1 LQSCFLQQKDA
12 LTIIALSTIMSNF
25 AAVMMDYVNAF
36 VSMLNSMS
44 PYLLLGFFIAG
55 LLHAFVPST
64 IYSRYLAGTGFR
76 SVATAAAFGVPLPLC
91 SCGVLPTAVAL
102 RRSGASRAAST
113 AFLIAT
119 PQTGVDS
126 IAATYSMMGLPFAIL
141 RPIAALV
148 TSLLGGMAVGHWER
162 KGALGDVQ
170 EEANYEFSELP
181 KGFWNKVKE
190 TFKYGFFDMMQS
202 IGRWLLLGLIIA
214 TLITVLLPDDFFS
227 TYARWPLLNM
237 FIIVLVAVP
246 MYVCATG
253 SIPIAAAL
261 MLKGM
266 SPGCALV
273 LLMAGPAANV
283 ASMFVVN
290 NAFGRKATI
299 IYLLSIIGGAI
310 GFGVLV
316 DYLPGMRQMFIDA
329 LPGHIMNHHMSVSWF
344 NTMCSIAL
352 LGMII
357 VGMSAKYWK
366 SHQIKLN
373 KTTAMKEYK
382 VKGMMCVHCQA
393 NVEKGLASLPGVEK
407 VTVDLAKG
415 TALVEGT
422 ATDQAIID
430 KITELG
436 YQYEA

>member
-1 LQSCFLQQKDA
+1 
-12 LTIIALSTIMSNF
+12 
-25 AAVMMDYVNAF
+25 MMDYVNAF
-36 VSMLNSMS
+36 VSMLNGMS

-55 LLHAFVPST
+55 VLHAFVPST
-64 IYSRYLAGTGFR
+64 IYSRYLAGTGLK
-76 SVATAAAFGVPLPLC
+76 SVATAAAFGIPLPLC

-113 AFLIAT
+113 SFLIAT

-141 RPIAALV
+141 RPVAALV
-148 TSLLGGMAVGHWER
+148 TSLIGGLAVGHWER
-162 KGALGDVQ
+162 KGALDDVQ
-170 EEANYEFSELP
+170 DHANYEFSELP
-181 KGFWNKVKE
+181 KGLWNKVLE
-190 TFKYGFFDMMQS
+190 TLKYGFFDMMQS
-202 IGRWLLLGLIIA
+202 IGRWLLLGLVIA
-214 TLITVLLPDDFFS
+214 TLITVLLPDNFFS

-237 FIIVLVAVP
+237 FIIVAVAVP

-299 IYLLSIIGGAI
+299 VYLLSIIGGAM
-310 GFGVLV
+310 GFGVIV
-316 DYLPGMRQMFIDA
+316 DYWPGLRELFVNA
-329 LPGHIMNHHMSVSWF
+329 LPSHVMHHHMDVSWF
-344 NTMCSIAL
+344 NTACSIFL
-352 LGMII
+352 LGMI
-357 VGMSAKYWK
+357 VVSLNAKYWK
-366 SHQIKLN
+366 SYQIKRN
-373 KTTAMKEYK
+373 KTNTMKEFK
-382 VKGMMCVHCQA
+382 VKGMMCPHCKA
-393 NVEKGLASLPGVEK
+393 NVEKGLAALPGVEK

-415 TALVEGT
+415 TALVEGSVP
-422 ATDQAIID
+422 DQLIID
-430 KITELG
+430 CIEDLG
-436 YQYEA
+436 YQYVP

>member
-1 LQSCFLQQKDA
+1 
-12 LTIIALSTIMSNF
+12 
-25 AAVMMDYVNAF
+25 MMDYVNAF
-36 VSMLNSMS
+36 VSMLNGMS

-55 LLHAFVPST
+55 LLHAFVPSA
-64 IYSRYLAGTGFR
+64 IYSRYLSGTGLR
-76 SVATAAAFGVPLPLC
+76 PVVTAAAFGIPLPLC

-102 RRSGASRAAST
+102 RHSGASRAAST
-113 AFLIAT
+113 SFLIAT

-141 RPIAALV
+141 RPVAALV
-148 TSLLGGMAVGHWER
+148 TSMVGGLAVGHWER
-162 KGALGDVQ
+162 KGVLGDVN
-170 EEANYEFSELP
+170 EASNYEFSELP
-181 KGFWNKVKE
+181 NGFWNKVAA
-190 TFKYGFFDMMQS
+190 TLKYGFFDMMQS
-202 IGRWLLLGLIIA
+202 IGRWLLLGLVIA

-290 NAFGRKATI
+290 NAFGRKATVV
-299 IYLLSIIGGAI
+299 YLLSIIGGAI

-316 DYLPGMRQMFIDA
+316 DYWPGLREVFTAA
-329 LPGHIMNHHMSVSWF
+329 LPCHVMGHNMDVSWF
-344 NTMCSIAL
+344 NTVCSLAL
-352 LGMII
+352 IGMII
-357 VGMSAKYWK
+357 VALGAKYRE
-366 SHQIKLN
+366 SYLIKKH
-373 KTTAMKEYK
+373 KTITMKEYK
-382 VKGMMCVHCQA
+382 VKGMMCAHCKA
-393 NVEKGLASLPGVEK
+393 NVEKGLAALPGVEK

-415 TALVEGT
+415 VALVEGSIP
-422 ATDQAIID
+422 DQIIID
-430 KITELG
+430 CIEDLG
-436 YQYEA
+436 YEYEP

>member
-1 LQSCFLQQKDA
+1 M
-12 LTIIALSTIMSNF
+12 I
-25 AAVMMDYVNAF
+25 DYVNAF
-36 VSMLNSMS
+36 VSMLNGMS

-55 LLHAFVPST
+55 VLHAFVPST
-64 IYSRYLAGTGFR
+64 IYSRYLAGTGLR
-76 SVATAAAFGVPLPLC
+76 PVVTAAAFGIPLPLC

-102 RRSGASRAAST
+102 RRSGASRASST
-113 AFLIAT
+113 SFLIAT

-141 RPIAALV
+141 RPVAALV
-148 TSLLGGMAVGHWER
+148 TALFGGLAVGHWER
-162 KGALGDVQ
+162 KGALGDVAGD
-170 EEANYEFSELP
+170 ANYEFSELP
-181 KGFWNKVKE
+181 RGFWNKVAE

-202 IGRWLLLGLIIA
+202 IGRWLLIGLVVA

-290 NAFGRKATI
+290 NAFGSKATI

-310 GFGVLV
+310 GFGLMV
-316 DYLPGMRQMFIDA
+316 DYWPGLRETFTAA
-329 LPGHIMNHHMSVSWF
+329 LPCHVMQHGMHASWF
-344 NTMCSIAL
+344 NTVCSVAL
-352 LGMII
+352 IGMI
-357 VGMSAKYWK
+357 VVALGAKYRK
-366 SHQIKLN
+366 SYQIKHN
-373 KTTAMKEYK
+373 KTTAMKEFK
-382 VKGMMCVHCQA
+382 VKGMMCVHCKA
-393 NVEKGLASLPGVEK
+393 NVEKGLAALPGVEK

-415 TALVEGT
+415 TALVEGSVP
-422 ATDQAIID
+422 DQLIID
-430 KITELG
+430 CIEDLG
-436 YQYEA
+436 YQYVP

>member
-1 LQSCFLQQKDA
+1 
-12 LTIIALSTIMSNF
+12 
-25 AAVMMDYVNAF
+25 MMDYINAF
-36 VSMLNSMS
+36 VSMLNGMS
-44 PYLLLGFFIAG
+44 PYLLLGFLIAG

-76 SVATAAAFGVPLPLC
+76 PVLTAALFGVPLPLC

-113 AFLIAT
+113 SFLIAT

-126 IAATYSMMGLPFAIL
+126 IAATYSMMGLPFAVL
-141 RPIAALV
+141 RPVAALV
-148 TSLLGGMAVGHWER
+148 TSLVGGLAVGHWER
-162 KGALGDVQ
+162 KGALDDVRDD
-170 EEANYEFSELP
+170 ADYEFSELP
-181 KGFWNKVKE
+181 RGLWNKIVE
-190 TFKYGFFDMMQS
+190 TLKYGFFDMMQS
-202 IGRWLLLGLIIA
+202 IGRWLLIGLVVA

-237 FIIVLVAVP
+237 FVIVLVAVP

-290 NAFGRKATI
+290 NAFGRKATVV
-299 IYLLSIIGGAI
+299 YLLSIIGGAI

-316 DYLPGMRQMFIDA
+316 DYWPGLRELFVNA
-329 LPGHIMNHHMSVSWF
+329 LPCHVMHHGMHGASWL
-344 NTMCSIAL
+344 NTLCSIAL
-352 LGMII
+352 LGMI
-357 VGMSAKYWK
+357 VVAMGAKYWK
-366 SHQIKLN
+366 SYQIKRN
-373 KTTAMKEYK
+373 KTATMKEFK
-382 VKGMMCVHCQA
+382 VKGMMCAHCKA
-393 NVEKGLASLPGVEK
+393 NVEKGIAALPGVEK

-415 TALVEGT
+415 TALVEGSIP
-422 ATDQAIID
+422 DQIVID
-430 KITELG
+430 CIEDLG
-436 YQYEA
+436 YEVID

>member
-1 LQSCFLQQKDA
+1 
-12 LTIIALSTIMSNF
+12 
-25 AAVMMDYVNAF
+25 MMDYVNAF
-36 VSMLNSMS
+36 ASMLGSMS
-44 PYLLLGFFIAG
+44 PYLLLGFLIAG
-55 LLHAFVPST
+55 LLHAFVPSS
-64 IYSRYLAGTGFR
+64 IYSRYLAGTGLR
-76 SVATAAAFGVPLPLC
+76 SVAMAAAFGIPLPLC

-113 AFLIAT
+113 SFLIAT

-141 RPIAALV
+141 RPVAALV
-148 TSLLGGMAVGHWER
+148 TSVIGGLAVGHWER
-162 KGALGDVQ
+162 KGTLDDVAQ
-170 EEANYEFSELP
+170 EANYEFNELP
-181 KGFWNKVKE
+181 RGFWNKVVA

-202 IGRWLLLGLIIA
+202 IGRWLLIGLVVA

-273 LLMAGPAANV
+273 LLMAGPAANL

-290 NAFGRKATI
+290 KAFGRKATI

-316 DYLPGMRQMFIDA
+316 DYLPGMREHFINA
-329 LPGHIMNHHMSVSWF
+329 LPCHVMHHHMATSWF
-344 NTMCSIAL
+344 TTACSILLLAMIVVAL
-352 LGMII
+352 G
-357 VGMSAKYWK
+357 AKYWK
-366 SHQIKLN
+366 SYQIKRN
-373 KTTAMKEYK
+373 KTTAMKEFK
-382 VKGMMCVHCQA
+382 VKGMMCAHCKA
-393 NVEKGLASLPGVEK
+393 NVEKGLAALPGVEK

-415 TALVEGT
+415 TALVEGNIP
-422 ATDQAIID
+422 DQLIID
-430 KITELG
+430 CIEDLG
-436 YQYEA
+436 YQYEP

>member
-1 LQSCFLQQKDA
+1 
-12 LTIIALSTIMSNF
+12 
-25 AAVMMDYVNAF
+25 MMDYVNAF
-36 VSMLNSMS
+36 VSMLNGMS
-44 PYLLLGFFIAG
+44 PYLLLGFLIAG
-55 LLHAFVPST
+55 VLHAFVPSA
-64 IYSRYLAGTGFR
+64 IYSRYLAGTGLR
-76 SVATAAAFGVPLPLC
+76 SVATAAAFGIPLPLC

-113 AFLIAT
+113 SFLIAT

-141 RPIAALV
+141 RPVAALV
-148 TSLLGGMAVGHWER
+148 TSLIGGLAVGHWER
-162 KGALGDVQ
+162 KGTLDDVST
-170 EEANYEFSELP
+170 EASYEFSELP
-181 KGFWNKVKE
+181 EGFWNKVVE
-190 TFKYGFFDMMQS
+190 TFRYGFFDMMQS
-202 IGRWLLLGLIIA
+202 IGRWLLLGLIVA

-227 TYARWPLLNM
+227 TYARWPFLNM

-290 NAFGRKATI
+290 KAFGRKATVV
-299 IYLLSIIGGAI
+299 YLLSIIGGAM

-316 DYLPGMRQMFIDA
+316 DYWPGLRETFVAA
-329 LPGHIMNHHMSVSWF
+329 LPCHVMHHGMHGASWF
-344 NTMCSIAL
+344 STMCSIFL
-352 LGMII
+352 LGMI
-357 VGMSAKYWK
+357 VVALGAKYWK
-366 SHQIKLN
+366 SHQINHN
-373 KTTAMKEYK
+373 KTTAMKEFK
-382 VKGMMCVHCQA
+382 VKGMMCPHCKA
-393 NVEKGLASLPGVEK
+393 NVEKGLAALPGVEK

-415 TALVEGT
+415 TALVEGSVP
-422 ATDQAIID
+422 DQLVID
-430 KITELG
+430 CIEDLG
-436 YQYEA
+436 YQYEP

>member
-1 LQSCFLQQKDA
+1 
-12 LTIIALSTIMSNF
+12 
-25 AAVMMDYVNAF
+25 MMDYVNAF
-36 VSMLNSMS
+36 ASMLGSMS
-44 PYLLLGFFIAG
+44 PYLLLGFLIAG
-55 LLHAFVPST
+55 LLHAFVPSS
-64 IYSRYLAGTGFR
+64 IYSHYLAGTGLR
-76 SVATAAAFGVPLPLC
+76 SVAMAAAFGIPLPLC

-113 AFLIAT
+113 SFLIAT

-126 IAATYSMMGLPFAIL
+126 IAATYSMMGLSFAIL
-141 RPIAALV
+141 RPVAALV
-148 TSLLGGMAVGHWER
+148 TSVIGGLAVGHWER
-162 KGALGDVQ
+162 KGTLDDVVQ
-170 EEANYEFSELP
+170 EANYEFNELP
-181 KGFWNKVKE
+181 RGFWNKVVA

-202 IGRWLLLGLIIA
+202 IGRWLLIGLVVA

-273 LLMAGPAANV
+273 LLMAGPAANL

-290 NAFGRKATI
+290 KAFGRKATI

-316 DYLPGMRQMFIDA
+316 DYLPGMREHFINA
-329 LPGHIMNHHMSVSWF
+329 LPCHVMHHHMATSWF
-344 NTMCSIAL
+344 TTVCSILLLAMIVVAL
-352 LGMII
+352 G
-357 VGMSAKYWK
+357 AKYWK
-366 SHQIKLN
+366 SYQIKRN
-373 KTTAMKEYK
+373 KTTAMKEFK
-382 VKGMMCVHCQA
+382 VKGMMCAHCKA
-393 NVEKGLASLPGVEK
+393 NVEKGLAALPGVEK

-415 TALVEGT
+415 TALVEGNIP
-422 ATDQAIID
+422 DQLIID
-430 KITELG
+430 CIEDLG
-436 YQYEA
+436 YQYEP

>member
-1 LQSCFLQQKDA
+1 
-12 LTIIALSTIMSNF
+12 
-25 AAVMMDYVNAF
+25 MMDYVNAF
-36 VSMLNSMS
+36 VSMLNGMS

-55 LLHAFVPST
+55 LLHAFVPSA
-64 IYSRYLAGTGFR
+64 IYSRYLAGTGPR
-76 SVATAAAFGVPLPLC
+76 SVVTAAAFGIPLPLC

-113 AFLIAT
+113 SFLIAT

-126 IAATYSMMGLPFAIL
+126 IAATFSMMGLSFAIL
-141 RPIAALV
+141 RPVAALV
-148 TSLLGGMAVGHWER
+148 TSLVGGLAVGHWER
-162 KGALGDVQ
+162 KGTLGDVTTDT
-170 EEANYEFSELP
+170 NYEFSELP

-190 TFKYGFFDMMQS
+190 TLRYGFFDMMQS
-202 IGRWLLLGLIIA
+202 IGRWLLIGLVVA

-290 NAFGRKATI
+290 SAFGRKATI
-299 IYLLSIIGGAI
+299 VYLLSIIGGAI

-316 DYLPGMRQMFIDA
+316 DYWPGLREMFTAA
-329 LPGHIMNHHMSVSWF
+329 LPCHIMHHGMHGASWL
-344 NTMCSIAL
+344 NTACSAAL
-352 LGMII
+352 IGMII
-357 VGMSAKYWK
+357 VALGSKYWK
-366 SHQIKLN
+366 SYQIKHN
-373 KTTAMKEYK
+373 KTNTMKEFK
-382 VKGMMCVHCQA
+382 VKGMMCAHCKA
-393 NVEKGLASLPGVEK
+393 NVEKGISALPGVEK

-415 TALVEGT
+415 TALVEGSIP
-422 ATDQAIID
+422 DQLVID
-430 KITELG
+430 CIEDLG
-436 YQYEA
+436 YQYVP

>member
-1 LQSCFLQQKDA
+1 
-12 LTIIALSTIMSNF
+12 
-25 AAVMMDYVNAF
+25 MMDYINAF
-36 VSMLNSMS
+36 VSMLNGMS
-44 PYLLLGFFIAG
+44 PYLLLGFLIAG

-76 SVATAAAFGVPLPLC
+76 PVLTAALFGVPLPLC

-113 AFLIAT
+113 SFLIAT

-141 RPIAALV
+141 RPVAALV
-148 TSLLGGMAVGHWER
+148 TSLAGGLAVGHWER
-162 KGALGDVQ
+162 KGALDDVRDD
-170 EEANYEFSELP
+170 ADYEFSELP
-181 KGFWNKVKE
+181 RGLWNKIVE
-190 TFKYGFFDMMQS
+190 TLKYGFFDMMQS
-202 IGRWLLLGLIIA
+202 IGRWLLIGLVVA

-266 SPGCALV
+266 TPGCALV
-273 LLMAGPAANV
+273 LLMAGPAANL

-299 IYLLSIIGGAI
+299 VYLLSIIGGAM
-310 GFGVLV
+310 GFGALV
-316 DYLPGMRQMFIDA
+316 DYWPGLREVFVNA
-329 LPGHIMNHHMSVSWF
+329 LPCHVMRHHMSVSWF
-344 NTMCSIAL
+344 NTVCSILLLSMIVIAL
-352 LGMII
+352 G
-357 VGMSAKYWK
+357 AKYRN
-366 SHQIKLN
+366 SYQIKHN
-373 KTTAMKEYK
+373 KTTAMKEFK
-382 VKGMMCVHCQA
+382 VKGMMCAHCKA
-393 NVEKGLASLPGVEK
+393 NVEKGLAALPGVDQ

-415 TALVEGT
+415 TALVEGNVP
-422 ATDQAIID
+422 DQLIID
-430 KITELG
+430 CIEDLG
-436 YQYEA
+436 YQYVP

>member
-1 LQSCFLQQKDA
+1 MNY
-12 LTIIALSTIMSNF
+12 I
-25 AAVMMDYVNAF
+25 NAF
-36 VSMLNSMS
+36 LMMLHEMS
-44 PYLLLGFFIAG
+44 PYLLLGFLIAG
-55 LLHAFVPST
+55 VLHAFVPTS
-64 IYSRYLAGTGFR
+64 IYARYLSGTGWR
-76 SVATAAAFGVPLPLC
+76 SVVSAALFGIPLPLC
-91 SCGVLPTAVAL
+91 SCGVLPTAVSL

-113 AFLIAT
+113 SFLIAT

-141 RPIAALV
+141 RPVAALV
-148 TSLLGGMAVGHWER
+148 TSLVGGLAVGYWER
-162 KGALGDVQ
+162 KGALDDVHDQ
-170 EEANYEFSELP
+170 ANYEFSELP
-181 KGFWNKVKE
+181 SGLWNKVVE

-202 IGRWLLLGLIIA
+202 IGRWLLIGLVVA

-266 SPGCALV
+266 TPGCALV
-273 LLMAGPAANV
+273 LLMAGPAANL

-290 NAFGRKATI
+290 NAFGRKATVV
-299 IYLLSIIGGAI
+299 YLLSIIGGAV

-316 DYLPGMRQMFIDA
+316 DYWPGLRQVFVDA
-329 LPGHIMNHHMSVSWF
+329 LPAHVMHHHMATSWF
-344 NTMCSIAL
+344 TTACSIFLLAMIVVAL
-352 LGMII
+352 G
-357 VGMSAKYWK
+357 AKYWK
-366 SHQIKLN
+366 SYQIKLN

-382 VKGMMCVHCQA
+382 VKGMMCAHCKA
-393 NVEKGLASLPGVEK
+393 NVEKGLAALPGVEK

-415 TALVEGT
+415 TALVEGSVP
-422 ATDQAIID
+422 DQLIID
-430 KITELG
+430 CIEDLG
-436 YQYEA
+436 YQYVP

>member
-1 LQSCFLQQKDA
+1 
-12 LTIIALSTIMSNF
+12 
-25 AAVMMDYVNAF
+25 MMDYINAF
-36 VSMLNSMS
+36 VSMLNGMS
-44 PYLLLGFFIAG
+44 PYLLLGFLIAG

-76 SVATAAAFGVPLPLC
+76 PVLTAALFGVPLPLC

-113 AFLIAT
+113 SFLIAT

-141 RPIAALV
+141 RPVAALV
-148 TSLLGGMAVGHWER
+148 TSLVGGLAVGHWER
-162 KGALGDVQ
+162 KGALDDVRDD
-170 EEANYEFSELP
+170 ADYEFSELP
-181 KGFWNKVKE
+181 RGWWNKIVE
-190 TFKYGFFDMMQS
+190 TLKYGFFDMMQS
-202 IGRWLLLGLIIA
+202 IGRWLLIGLVVA

-266 SPGCALV
+266 TPGCALV
-273 LLMAGPAANV
+273 LLMAGPAANL

-299 IYLLSIIGGAI
+299 VYLLSIIGGAM
-310 GFGVLV
+310 GFGALV
-316 DYLPGMRQMFIDA
+316 DYWPGLREVFVNA
-329 LPGHIMNHHMSVSWF
+329 LPCHVMRHHMSVSWF
-344 NTMCSIAL
+344 NTVCSILLLSMIVIAL
-352 LGMII
+352 G
-357 VGMSAKYWK
+357 AKYRN
-366 SHQIKLN
+366 SYQIKHN
-373 KTTAMKEYK
+373 KTTAMKEFK
-382 VKGMMCVHCQA
+382 VKGMMCAHCKA
-393 NVEKGLASLPGVEK
+393 NVEKGLAALPGVDQ

-415 TALVEGT
+415 TALVEGNVP
-422 ATDQAIID
+422 DQLIID
-430 KITELG
+430 CIEDLG
-436 YQYEA
+436 YQYVP

>member
-1 LQSCFLQQKDA
+1 
-12 LTIIALSTIMSNF
+12 
-25 AAVMMDYVNAF
+25 MMDYVNAF
-36 VSMLNSMS
+36 VSMLNGMS

-55 LLHAFVPST
+55 VLHAFVPST
-64 IYSRYLAGTGFR
+64 IYSRYLAGTGLR

-113 AFLIAT
+113 SFLIAT

-141 RPIAALV
+141 RPVAALV
-148 TSLLGGMAVGHWER
+148 TSLFGGMAVGHWER
-162 KGALGDVQ
+162 KGALDDVRD
-170 EEANYEFSELP
+170 ETSYEFSELP
-181 KGFWNKVKE
+181 QGFWNKVRE

-202 IGRWLLLGLIIA
+202 IGRWLLIGLVVA
-214 TLITVLLPDDFFS
+214 ALITVLLPDDFFS

-237 FIIVLVAVP
+237 FVIVLVAVP

-290 NAFGRKATI
+290 NAFGRKATVV
-299 IYLLSIIGGAI
+299 YLLSIIGGAI

-316 DYLPGMRQMFIDA
+316 DYWPGLRELFVNA
-329 LPGHIMNHHMSVSWF
+329 LPCHVMHHGMHGASWL
-344 NTMCSIAL
+344 NTLCSIAL
-352 LGMII
+352 LGMI
-357 VGMSAKYWK
+357 VVAMGAKYWK
-366 SHQIKLN
+366 SYQIKRN
-373 KTTAMKEYK
+373 KTATMKEFK
-382 VKGMMCVHCQA
+382 VKGMMCAHCKA
-393 NVEKGLASLPGVEK
+393 NVEKGIAALPGVEK

-415 TALVEGT
+415 TALVEGSIP
-422 ATDQAIID
+422 DQIVID
-430 KITELG
+430 CIEDLG
-436 YQYEA
+436 YEVID

>member
-1 LQSCFLQQKDA
+1 
-12 LTIIALSTIMSNF
+12 
-25 AAVMMDYVNAF
+25 MMDYINAF
-36 VSMLNSMS
+36 VSMLNGMS
-44 PYLLLGFFIAG
+44 PYLLLGFLIAG
-55 LLHAFVPST
+55 VLHSFVPSS
-64 IYSRYLAGTGFR
+64 IYSRYLAGTGLR
-76 SVATAAAFGVPLPLC
+76 SVATAAAFGIPLPLC

-113 AFLIAT
+113 SFLIAT

-141 RPIAALV
+141 RPVAALV
-148 TSLLGGMAVGHWER
+148 TSLIGGLAVGHWER
-162 KGALGDVQ
+162 KGSLGDIK
-170 EEANYEFSELP
+170 EEGDYEFSQLP
-181 KGFWNKVKE
+181 KGLWNKIVE

-202 IGRWLLLGLIIA
+202 IGRWLLLGLVIA
-214 TLITVLLPDDFFS
+214 TLITVLLPDNFFS

-283 ASMFVVN
+283 ASMFIVN
-290 NAFGRKATI
+290 KAFGRKATI
-299 IYLLSIIGGAI
+299 VYLLSIIGGAI
-310 GFGVLV
+310 GFGLLV
-316 DYLPGMRQMFIDA
+316 DYWPGLRETFIDA
-329 LPGHIMNHHMSVSWF
+329 LPHHMMHHGMHGASWLNTACSV
-344 NTMCSIAL
+344 AL

-357 VGMSAKYWK
+357 VALGAKYWK
-366 SHQIKLN
+366 SYQIKRN
-373 KTTAMKEYK
+373 KTTAMKEFK
-382 VKGMMCVHCQA
+382 VKGMMCAHCKA
-393 NVEKGLASLPGVEK
+393 NVEKGLAALPGVEK

-415 TALVEGT
+415 TALVEGSIP
-422 ATDQAIID
+422 DQLIID
-430 KITELG
+430 CIEDLG
-436 YQYEA
+436 YQYEP

>member
-1 LQSCFLQQKDA
+1 
-12 LTIIALSTIMSNF
+12 
-25 AAVMMDYVNAF
+25 MMDYVNAF

-55 LLHAFVPST
+55 LLHAFVPSA
-64 IYSRYLAGTGFR
+64 IYSRYLSGTGLR
-76 SVATAAAFGVPLPLC
+76 PVVTAALFGVPLPLC

-113 AFLIAT
+113 SFLIAT

-126 IAATYSMMGLPFAIL
+126 IAATFSMMGLPFAIL
-141 RPIAALV
+141 RPVAALV
-148 TSLLGGMAVGHWER
+148 TALMGGMVVGHWER
-162 KGALGDVQ
+162 KGALGEVGETD
-170 EEANYEFSELP
+170 NYEFSELP
-181 KGFWNKVKE
+181 KGFWNKVLE

-202 IGRWLLLGLIIA
+202 IGRWLLIGLVVA

-237 FIIVLVAVP
+237 LIIVLVAVP

-273 LLMAGPAANV
+273 LLMAGPAANL

-290 NAFGRKATI
+290 SAFGRKATI
-299 IYLLSIIGGAI
+299 VYLLSIIGGAV

-316 DYLPGMRQMFIDA
+316 DYLPGLRELFVNAMPAHVM
-329 LPGHIMNHHMSVSWF
+329 HHGMHVSWL
-344 NTMCSIAL
+344 NTLCSIFL
-352 LGMII
+352 LGMI
-357 VGMSAKYWK
+357 VVALGMKYWK
-366 SHQIKLN
+366 SYQIKRN
-373 KTTAMKEYK
+373 KTTAMKEFK
-382 VKGMMCVHCQA
+382 IKGMMCAHCKA
-393 NVEKGLASLPGVEK
+393 NVEKGIASLPGVEK
-407 VTVDLAKG
+407 VTVDLANG
-415 TALVEGT
+415 TALVESSIP
-422 ATDQAIID
+422 DQIIID
-430 KITELG
+430 CIEDLG
-436 YQYEA
+436 YQYVP

>member
-1 LQSCFLQQKDA
+1 
-12 LTIIALSTIMSNF
+12 
-25 AAVMMDYVNAF
+25 MMDYVNAF
-36 VSMLNSMS
+36 VSMLNGMS
-44 PYLLLGFFIAG
+44 PYLLLGFLSAG

-64 IYSRYLAGTGFR
+64 IYSRYLAGTGLR
-76 SVATAAAFGVPLPLC
+76 PVVTAALFGIPLPLC

-113 AFLIAT
+113 SFLIAT

-141 RPIAALV
+141 RPVAALV
-148 TSLLGGMAVGHWER
+148 TALFGGMAVGHWER
-162 KGALGDVQ
+162 KGTLGDVQ
-170 EEANYEFSELP
+170 DDANYEFNAPPQGL
-181 KGFWNKVKE
+181 WNKIKE
-190 TFKYGFFDMMQS
+190 TLKYGFFDMMQS
-202 IGRWLLLGLIIA
+202 IGRWLLIGLVVA
-214 TLITVLLPDDFFS
+214 TLITVLLPDNFFS

-273 LLMAGPAANV
+273 LLMAGPAANL

-299 IYLLSIIGGAI
+299 VYLLSIIGGAV

-316 DYLPGMRQMFIDA
+316 DYLPGLRELFINA
-329 LPGHIMNHHMSVSWF
+329 LPSHMMHHSHGMGASWL
-344 NTMCSIAL
+344 NTVCSISLLAMIVVAL
-352 LGMII
+352 G
-357 VGMSAKYWK
+357 AKYWK
-366 SHQIKLN
+366 SYQIKKY
-373 KTTAMKEYK
+373 KTTTMKEFK
-382 VKGMMCVHCQA
+382 VKGMMCAHCKA
-393 NVEKGLASLPGVEK
+393 NVEKGLAALPGVEK

-415 TALVEGT
+415 TALVEGSIP
-422 ATDQAIID
+422 DQLIID
-430 KITELG
+430 CINDLG
-436 YQYEA
+436 YQYEP

>member
-1 LQSCFLQQKDA
+1 
-12 LTIIALSTIMSNF
+12 
-25 AAVMMDYVNAF
+25 MMDYVNAF
-36 VSMLNSMS
+36 VSMLNGMS
-44 PYLLLGFFIAG
+44 PYLLLGFLIAG

-64 IYSRYLAGTGFR
+64 IYSRYLAGTGLR
-76 SVATAAAFGVPLPLC
+76 PVVTAALFGIPLPLC

-113 AFLIAT
+113 SFLIAT

-141 RPIAALV
+141 RPVAALV
-148 TSLLGGMAVGHWER
+148 TALFGGMAVGHWEC
-162 KGALGDVQ
+162 KGTLGDVQ
-170 EEANYEFSELP
+170 DDANYEFNAPPQGL
-181 KGFWNKVKE
+181 WNKIKE
-190 TFKYGFFDMMQS
+190 TLKYGFFDMMQS
-202 IGRWLLLGLIIA
+202 IGRWLLIGLVVA
-214 TLITVLLPDDFFS
+214 TLITVLLPDNFFS

-299 IYLLSIIGGAI
+299 VYLLSIIGGAI

-316 DYLPGMRQMFIDA
+316 DYWPGLREIFINA
-329 LPGHIMNHHMSVSWF
+329 LPCHIMQHSHGMGASWF
-344 NTMCSIAL
+344 NTLCSIAL
-352 LGMII
+352 LAMI
-357 VGMSAKYWK
+357 VVALGAKYWR
-366 SHQIKLN
+366 SYQIKKN
-373 KTTAMKEYK
+373 KTTAMKEFK
-382 VKGMMCVHCQA
+382 IKGMMCAHCKA
-393 NVEKGLASLPGVEK
+393 NVEKGLAALPGVEK

-415 TALVEGT
+415 TALVEGLVP
-422 ATDQAIID
+422 DQLVID
-430 KITELG
+430 CINDLG
-436 YQYEA
+436 YQYEP

>member
-1 LQSCFLQQKDA
+1 
-12 LTIIALSTIMSNF
+12 
-25 AAVMMDYVNAF
+25 MMDYINAF
-36 VSMLNSMS
+36 VSMLNGMS
-44 PYLLLGFFIAG
+44 PYLLLGFLIAG

-76 SVATAAAFGVPLPLC
+76 PVLTAALFGVPLPLC

-113 AFLIAT
+113 SFLIAT

-126 IAATYSMMGLPFAIL
+126 IAATYSMMGLPFAVL
-141 RPIAALV
+141 RPVAALV
-148 TSLLGGMAVGHWER
+148 TSLVGGLAVGHWER
-162 KGALGDVQ
+162 KGALDDVRDD
-170 EEANYEFSELP
+170 ADYEFSELP
-181 KGFWNKVKE
+181 RGLWNKIVE
-190 TFKYGFFDMMQS
+190 TLKYGFFDMMQS
-202 IGRWLLLGLIIA
+202 IGRWLLIGLVVA

-266 SPGCALV
+266 TPGCALV
-273 LLMAGPAANV
+273 LLMAGPAANL

-299 IYLLSIIGGAI
+299 VYLLSIIGGAM
-310 GFGVLV
+310 GFGALV
-316 DYLPGMRQMFIDA
+316 DYWPGLREVFVNA
-329 LPGHIMNHHMSVSWF
+329 LPCHVMRHHMSVSWF
-344 NTMCSIAL
+344 NTVCSILLLSMIVIAL
-352 LGMII
+352 G
-357 VGMSAKYWK
+357 AKYRN
-366 SHQIKLN
+366 SYQIKHN
-373 KTTAMKEYK
+373 KTSAMKEFK
-382 VKGMMCVHCQA
+382 VKGMMCAHCKA
-393 NVEKGLASLPGVEK
+393 NVEKGLAALPGVDQ

-415 TALVEGT
+415 TALVEGNVP
-422 ATDQAIID
+422 DQLIID
-430 KITELG
+430 CIEDMG
-436 YQYEA
+436 YQYVP

>member
-1 LQSCFLQQKDA
+1 
-12 LTIIALSTIMSNF
+12 
-25 AAVMMDYVNAF
+25 MDYINAF
-36 VSMLNSMS
+36 VSMLNGMS
-44 PYLLLGFFIAG
+44 PYLLLGFLIAG
-55 LLHAFVPST
+55 VLHSFVPSS
-64 IYSRYLAGTGFR
+64 IYSRYLAGTGLR
-76 SVATAAAFGVPLPLC
+76 SVATAAAFGIPLPLC

-113 AFLIAT
+113 SFLIAT

-141 RPIAALV
+141 RPVAALV
-148 TSLLGGMAVGHWER
+148 TSLIGGLAVGHWER
-162 KGALGDVQ
+162 KGSLDDIKEEGD
-170 EEANYEFSELP
+170 YEFSQLP
-181 KGFWNKVKE
+181 KGLWNKIVE

-202 IGRWLLLGLIIA
+202 IGRWLLLGLVIA
-214 TLITVLLPDDFFS
+214 TLITVLLPDNFFS

-283 ASMFVVN
+283 ASMFIVN
-290 NAFGRKATI
+290 KAFGRKATVV
-299 IYLLSIIGGAI
+299 YLLSIIGGAI
-310 GFGVLV
+310 GFGLVV
-316 DYLPGMRQMFIDA
+316 DYWPGLRETFIDA
-329 LPGHIMNHHMSVSWF
+329 LPHHMMHHGMHGASWLNTACSV
-344 NTMCSIAL
+344 AL

-357 VGMSAKYWK
+357 VALGAKYWK
-366 SHQIKLN
+366 SYQIKRN
-373 KTTAMKEYK
+373 KTTAMKEFK
-382 VKGMMCVHCQA
+382 VKGMMCAHCKA
-393 NVEKGLASLPGVEK
+393 NVEKGLAALPGVEK

-415 TALVEGT
+415 TALVEGSIP
-422 ATDQAIID
+422 DQLIID
-430 KITELG
+430 CIEDLG
-436 YQYEA
+436 YQYEP

>member
-1 LQSCFLQQKDA
+1 
-12 LTIIALSTIMSNF
+12 
-25 AAVMMDYVNAF
+25 MMDYVNAF
-36 VSMLNSMS
+36 ASMLGSMS
-44 PYLLLGFFIAG
+44 PYLLLGFLIAG
-55 LLHAFVPST
+55 LLHAFVPSS
-64 IYSRYLAGTGFR
+64 IYSRYLAGTGLR
-76 SVATAAAFGVPLPLC
+76 SVAMAAAFGIPLPLC

-113 AFLIAT
+113 SFLIAT

-126 IAATYSMMGLPFAIL
+126 IAATYSMMGLSFAIL
-141 RPIAALV
+141 RPVAALV
-148 TSLLGGMAVGHWER
+148 TSVIGGLAVGHWER
-162 KGALGDVQ
+162 KGTLDDVAQ
-170 EEANYEFSELP
+170 EANYEFNELP
-181 KGFWNKVKE
+181 RGFWNKVVA

-202 IGRWLLLGLIIA
+202 IGRWLLIGLVVA

-273 LLMAGPAANV
+273 LLMAGPAANL

-290 NAFGRKATI
+290 KAFGRKATI

-316 DYLPGMRQMFIDA
+316 DYLPGMKEHFINA
-329 LPGHIMNHHMSVSWF
+329 LPCHVMHHHMATSWF
-344 NTMCSIAL
+344 TTVCSILLLAMIVVAL
-352 LGMII
+352 G
-357 VGMSAKYWK
+357 AKYWK
-366 SHQIKLN
+366 SYQIKRN
-373 KTTAMKEYK
+373 KTTAMKEFK
-382 VKGMMCVHCQA
+382 VKGMMCAHCKA
-393 NVEKGLASLPGVEK
+393 NVEKGLAALPGVEK

-415 TALVEGT
+415 TALVEGNIP
-422 ATDQAIID
+422 DQLIID
-430 KITELG
+430 CIEDLG
-436 YQYEA
+436 YQYEL

>member
-1 LQSCFLQQKDA
+1 
-12 LTIIALSTIMSNF
+12 
-25 AAVMMDYVNAF
+25 MDYVNAF
-36 VSMLNSMS
+36 VSMLNGMS
-44 PYLLLGFFIAG
+44 PYLLLGFLIAG

-76 SVATAAAFGVPLPLC
+76 SVVTAALFGVPLPLC

-113 AFLIAT
+113 SFLIAT

-141 RPIAALV
+141 RPVAALV
-148 TSLLGGMAVGHWER
+148 TSLIGGLAVGHWER
-162 KGALGDVQ
+162 KGDLDDAHD
-170 EEANYEFSELP
+170 EANYEFSQLP
-181 KGFWNKVKE
+181 QGLWKKVVE

-202 IGRWLLLGLIIA
+202 IGRWLLIGLVVA

-237 FIIVLVAVP
+237 FIIVAVAVP

-273 LLMAGPAANV
+273 LLMAGPAANL

-290 NAFGRKATI
+290 KSFGRKATAV
-299 IYLLSIIGGAI
+299 YLMSIIGGAM
-310 GFGVLV
+310 GFGLLV
-316 DYLPGMRQMFIDA
+316 DYLPGMRDAFVNA
-329 LPGHIMNHHMSVSWF
+329 LPCHMMHHEHMMGASWL
-344 NTMCSIAL
+344 NTVCSIAL

-357 VGMSAKYWK
+357 VALGAKYWK
-366 SHQIKLN
+366 SYQIKQN
-373 KTTAMKEYK
+373 KTTAMKEFK
-382 VKGMMCVHCQA
+382 VKGMMCVHCKA
-393 NVEKGLASLPGVEK
+393 NVEKGLAALPGVEK

-415 TALVEGT
+415 TALVEGNVP
-422 ATDQAIID
+422 DQLVID
-430 KITELG
+430 CIEDLG
-436 YQYEA
+436 YQYEP